1 MIENAP
7 IFRDAAFRRRGKHGA
22 FPEVPLEAVP
32 RVGAITDSHCHLQL
46 CAAPEV
52 EAARA
57 EVWGVT
63 RILDVVDLAEDGWEA
78 AARVEAALDAGHE
91 LARAWAPSVGVDPDA
106 LHRPDLGLIVGVHPH
121 NAKLWD
127 RDAEAAVRRAIS
139 DPRVVGLGESGV
151 DFYYDMSPRDVQVEV
166 FRQQIRLAHELGAP
180 MCLHIRDGHDVAL
193 AVMEEEGFPEAG
205 CVLHCYTA
213 DAGTLA
219 PWLAHDVY
227 VGFDGPLTFGSGDAI
242 REAAKLVP
250 RDRLLIETDAPFM
263 TPAPM
268 RGMPCGP
275 AHVIFNAAKLAEVR
289 GEDIRE
295 LCVQLNDNVARLYPK
310 RSAE

>member
-63 RILDVVDLAEDGWEA
+63 CLTNVVDLAEDGWDA
-78 AARVEAALDAGHE
+78 VNRVEVALDEGHR
-91 LARAWAPSVGVDPDA
+91 LACAWAPEVGVDPA
-106 LHRPDLGLIVGVHPH
+106 NLRRPELALIVGVHPH

-166 FRQQIRLAHELGAP
+166 FREQIRLAHELGVP

-213 DAGTLA
+213 DAETLA
-219 PWLAHDVY
+219 PWLAHGVY

-242 REAAKLVP
+242 REAARTVP
-250 RDRLLIETDAPFM
+250 RERLLIETDAPFM

-275 AHVIFNAAKLAEVR
+275 AHVIFNAAKLAEIR
-289 GEDIRE
+289 GEDVQE
-295 LCVQLNDNVARLYPK
+295 LCAQLNENVARLYPK
-310 RSAE
+310 RAAE